1 MMHDAIEHQDFD
13 LAKACTDLLVQRFE
27 TAQIEGVDRKFL
39 LELDV
44 NNFVGILESDK
55 LNIIHENVLT
65 EMVKEYIK
73 VRVDAKPEK
82 ELPPEEALKPEL
94 WALLDETEKENR
106 RKQYQIRQ
114 KADKDAAA
122 VKRDK

>member
-1 MMHDAIEHQDFD
+1 
-13 LAKACTDLLVQRFE
+13 
-27 TAQIEGVDRKFL
+27 
-39 LELDV
+39 
-44 NNFVGILESDK
+44 
-55 LNIIHENVLT
+55 
-65 EMVKEYIK
+65 MVKEYIK

-82 ELPPEEALKPEL
+82 ELPPEEALKAEL